1 VSSVSST
8 SSSTSGT
15 LGDAPPVSFPGVA
28 SGIDYNAIIEKYTA
42 ETLSQEAPLQAQVS
56 NLNNENTAILKIKTL
71 LGSVQDSLTALS
83 NPTIFGAYTATP
95 SNTADGSTAA
105 TLTQLTGSSAVAGTY
120 TINAQTAATATVI
133 TNNPD
138 ANGALDT
145 TDDLAAAGTAITPTN
160 GTSGNGSITING
172 TQVNYNVNTQSLTT
186 ILNNIQSQ
194 VAGVTYSINSTT
206 GTVTLNG
213 VTTLGSGAD
222 SGNLEQVLKL
232 DTAQLSGGTVT
243 SSSSINGI
251 NEYDAFNSDNNAGFA
266 TTVTAGTF
274 TINGVSFTVNPATD
288 SLSDIISEIN
298 SSTAGVVAQYNTS
311 TSQITLTSST
321 AGPESILLGASGD
334 TSNFLT
340 ATGLKTGTT
349 TAGTQA
355 SLTYT
360 ANNVTQTV
368 YSSTNTF
375 TNIVPGFSL
384 VVNNSSPS
392 SFSNGQST
400 YYTVTVASD
409 PTQAESAINTFI
421 KNYNTAIQTL
431 NNDLQAPTVSAGT
444 TSSDGL
450 STSTSSG
457 GGILYG
463 NFEVEE
469 LKNQLVSLVSGF
481 IPSGSNQYNSLST
494 VGITLNTASQTVGEQ
509 SDSSDASDSSS
520 TASSTD
526 SGLTVT
532 GGTDGTLAALDT
544 TTFAAAY
551 AANTS
556 AVQSLFTLI
565 PKSTGTSSQSQA
577 NFDSGYGAS
586 ASAGFA
592 YQLGSLISNANGLT
606 TFLQNSAITPADLS
620 NVTLTT
626 VVDSNNQ
633 QIDSIDEQITTITT
647 EANNQADQLRQQF
660 SASESQIAELQALQ
674 QQIAAIGH

>member
-28 SGIDYNAIIEKYTA
+28 SGIDYNSIIEKYTS
-42 ETLSQEAPLQAQVS
+42 ETLQQEQPLQAQVS

-71 LGSVQDSLTALS
+71 LSSVQDSLTALS
-83 NPTIFGAYTATP
+83 NPTIFGAYKATP

-105 TLTQLTGSSAVAGTY
+105 SLTQISGANAVAGTY
-120 TINAQTAATATVI
+120 TINAQKAATATVI
-133 TNNPD
+133 ANNPS

-145 TDDLAAAGTAITPTN
+145 TDDLAVAGTSITPTN
-160 GTSGNGSITING
+160 GSSGNGSITING
-172 TQVNYNVNTQSLTT
+172 TQVNYDVNTQSLTT

-194 VAGVTYSINSTT
+194 VSGVTYSINATN

-251 NEYDAFNSDNNAGFA
+251 TEYSALNSTGNAGFA
-266 TTVTAGTF
+266 TAVTAGTF
-274 TINGVSFTVNPATD
+274 TINGVSFTVDPSTE
-288 SLSDIISEIN
+288 SLSDIISAIN
-298 SSTAGVVAQYNTS
+298 SSSAGVVAQYNTS

-334 TSNFLT
+334 TSNFLS
-340 ATGLKTGTT
+340 AAGLKNGTT

-355 SLTYT
+355 SVTYT
-360 ANNVTQTV
+360 ANNTTQTV

-384 VVNNSSPS
+384 VVGNSSPASYS
-392 SFSNGQST
+392 SGTPQT

-421 KNYNTAIQTL
+421 KAYNTAVQTL
-431 NNDLQAPTVSAGT
+431 NNDLTAPTVSAGT

-481 IPSGSNQYNSLST
+481 IPSGSNSYNSLST

-509 SDSSDASDSSS
+509 SDSSDSDTDSSS
-520 TASSTD
+520 AASSTD
-526 SGLTVT
+526 SALTVT

-551 AANTS
+551 AANTA
-556 AVQSLFTLI
+556 AVQALFTLV
-565 PKSTGTSSQSQA
+565 PKTTSGSSA
-577 NFDSGYGAS
+577 SLNSGYGAT

-626 VVDSNNQ
+626 VIDSNNQ

-647 EANNQADQLRQQF
+647 EAKNQADELRQQF

-674 QQIAAIGH
+674 EQISAIGH

>member
-1 VSSVSST
+1 MSSVSST

-28 SGIDYNAIIEKYTA
+28 SGIDYNSIIEKYTS
-42 ETLSQEAPLQAQVS
+42 ETLQQEQPLQAQVS

-71 LGSVQDSLTALS
+71 LSSVQDSLTALS
-83 NPTIFGAYTATP
+83 NPTIFGAYKATP

-105 TLTQLTGSSAVAGTY
+105 SLTQISGANAVAGTY
-120 TINAQTAATATVI
+120 TINAQKAATATVI
-133 TNNPD
+133 ANNPS

-145 TDDLAAAGTAITPTN
+145 TDDLAVAGTSITPTN
-160 GTSGNGSITING
+160 GSSGNGSITING
-172 TQVNYNVNTQSLTT
+172 TQVNYDVNTQSLTT

-194 VAGVTYSINSTT
+194 VSGVTYSINATN

-251 NEYDAFNSDNNAGFA
+251 TEYSALNSTGNAGFA
-266 TTVTAGTF
+266 TAVTAGTF
-274 TINGVSFTVNPATD
+274 TINGVSFTVDPSTE
-288 SLSDIISEIN
+288 SLSDIISAIN
-298 SSTAGVVAQYNTS
+298 SSSAGVVAQYNTS

-334 TSNFLT
+334 TSNFLS
-340 ATGLKTGTT
+340 AAGLKNGTT

-355 SLTYT
+355 SVTYT
-360 ANNVTQTV
+360 ANNTTQTV

-384 VVNNSSPS
+384 VVGNSSPASYS
-392 SFSNGQST
+392 SGTPQT

-421 KNYNTAIQTL
+421 KAYNTAVQTL
-431 NNDLQAPTVSAGT
+431 NNDLTAPTVSAGT

-481 IPSGSNQYNSLST
+481 IPSGSNSYNSLST

-509 SDSSDASDSSS
+509 SDSSDSDTDSSS
-520 TASSTD
+520 AASSTD
-526 SGLTVT
+526 SALTVT

-551 AANTS
+551 AANTA
-556 AVQSLFTLI
+556 AVQALFTLV
-565 PKSTGTSSQSQA
+565 PKTTSGSSA
-577 NFDSGYGAS
+577 SLNSGYGAT

-626 VVDSNNQ
+626 VIDSNNQ

-647 EANNQADQLRQQF
+647 EAKNQADELRQQF

-674 QQIAAIGH
+674 EQISAIGH

>member
-8 SSSTSGT
+8 SSTTSGT

-42 ETLSQEAPLQAQVS
+42 ETLQQEAPLQSQVS
-56 NLNNENTAILKIKTL
+56 NLNNENTAILKIKNL

-83 NPTIFGAYTATP
+83 NPAIFGAFKATP

-105 TLTQLTGSSAVAGTY
+105 TLTQLTTASAIAGTY

-133 TNNPD
+133 TNNPS

-145 TDDLAAAGTAITPTN
+145 TSDLSVAGTAITPTN
-160 GTSGNGSITING
+160 GASGNGTITING
-172 TQVNYNVNTQSLTT
+172 TQVSYNVNTQSLTT
-186 ILNNIQSQ
+186 ILNDIQSQ
-194 VAGVTYSINSTT
+194 VAGVTYTLNSTT

-251 NEYDAFNSDNNAGFA
+251 NEYDALNSSNNAGFA
-266 TTVTAGTF
+266 TAVTAGTF
-274 TINGVSFTVNPATD
+274 TINGVSFTVNPATQ
-288 SLSDIISEIN
+288 SLSDIVSEIN
-298 SSTAGVVAQYNTS
+298 ASSAGVVAQYNTS
-311 TSQITLTSST
+311 NSQITLTSST

-334 TSNFLT
+334 TSNFLS
-340 ATGLKTGTT
+340 AAGLSNGTT

-368 YSSTNTF
+368 YSATNTF

-384 VVNNSSPS
+384 VVNNSSPA
-392 SFSNGQST
+392 SFANGQST
-400 YYTVTVASD
+400 YYTVSVASD

-450 STSTSSG
+450 STSSSSG

-463 NFEVEE
+463 NFEVEQ

-481 IPSGSNQYNSLST
+481 IPSGSNAYNSLST
-494 VGITLNTASQTVGEQ
+494 VGLTLNTSSQTVGEQ

-520 TASSTD
+520 SASSTD

-544 TTFAAAY
+544 TTFEAAY
-551 AANTS
+551 AANNS
-556 AVQSLFTLI
+556 AVQALFTLV
-565 PKSTGTSSQSQA
+565 PKSTSGSTSLSS
-577 NFDSGYGAS
+577 FDSGYGAS
-586 ASAGFA
+586 SSAGFS
-592 YQLGSLISNANGLT
+592 YQLGSLIANANGLT
-606 TFLQNSAITPADLS
+606 TFLQNSAITPGDLS
-620 NVTLTT
+620 NVLLTT
-626 VVDSNNQ
+626 VLDANNS

-647 EANNQADQLRQQF
+647 EANNQANQLRQQF
-660 SASESQIAELQALQ
+660 SASESQIAELQSLQ

>member
-1 VSSVSST
+1 VSSVSSA
-8 SSSTSGT
+8 SSTTSGT

-42 ETLSQEAPLQAQVS
+42 ETLSQEAPLQSQVS
-56 NLNNENTAILKIKTL
+56 NLNNENTAILKIKNL

-83 NPTIFGAYTATP
+83 NPSIFSAYKATP
-95 SNTADGSTAA
+95 SNTATGSTAA
-105 TLTQLTGSSAVAGTY
+105 TLTQVTGSTAVAGTY

-133 TNNPD
+133 TNNPN

-145 TDDLAAAGTAITPTN
+145 TDDLTDAGTAITPTN

-172 TQVNYNVNTQSLTT
+172 TQVNYNVDTQSLTT

-251 NEYDAFNSDNNAGFA
+251 NQNDPLNSDNNAGFA
-266 TTVTAGTF
+266 TAVTSGTF
-274 TINGVSFTVNPATD
+274 TINGVSFTVNPATE
-288 SLSDIISEIN
+288 SLSDVIAAIN
-298 SSTAGVVAQYNTS
+298 SSSAGVVAEYNTS

-321 AGPESILLGASGD
+321 PGPESILLGASGD

-392 SFSNGQST
+392 SYANGQST

-421 KNYNTAIQTL
+421 KAYNTAIQTL

-469 LKNQLVSLVSGF
+469 LKSQLVSLVSGF

-494 VGITLNTASQTVGEQ
+494 VGILLNTASQTVGEQ
-509 SDSSDASDSSS
+509 SDTADSDSSS
-520 TASSTD
+520 AASSTD
-526 SGLTVT
+526 SALTVT
-532 GGTDGTLAALDT
+532 GGTDGTLALLDD

-551 AANTS
+551 AANTA
-556 AVQSLFTLI
+556 AVQALFTLV
-565 PKSTGTSSQSQA
+565 PKTTSGSSL
-577 NFDSGYGAS
+577 NLDSGYGATG
-586 ASAGFA
+586 SAGFA
-592 YQLGSLISNANGLT
+592 YQLGSLISNTNGLT

-626 VVDSNNQ
+626 VLDSNNQ

-647 EANNQADQLRQQF
+647 EAKNQADQLRAQF
-660 SASESQIAELQALQ
+660 TASESQIAELQALQ

>member
-1 VSSVSST
+1 VSAVSST
-8 SSSTSGT
+8 GSSTSSGT

-28 SGIDYNAIIEKYTA
+28 SGIDYNSIIEKYTA
-42 ETLSQEAPLQAQVS
+42 ETLQQEAPLQNQVS
-56 NLNNENTAILKIKTL
+56 SLNNENTAVLKIKNL

-83 NPTIFGAYTATP
+83 NPSVFSAYKATP

-105 TLTQLTGSSAVAGTY
+105 TLTQISGQTAVAGTY
-120 TINAQTAATATVI
+120 IINAQKAATATEIV
-133 TNNPD
+133 NNSN

-145 TDDLAAAGTAITPTN
+145 TDPLAAAGTSVTPTN
-160 GTSGNGSITING
+160 GSASNGSITING
-172 TQVNYNVNTQSLTT
+172 VQVNYDVNSDSLTT
-186 ILNNIQSQ
+186 ILNRIQSD
-194 VAGVTYSINSTT
+194 VAGVTYTINAN
-206 GTVTLNG
+206 GTVTLSG
-213 VTTLGSGAD
+213 VTSLGSGAD

-243 SSSSINGI
+243 SSSAINGI
-251 NEYDAFNSDNNAGFA
+251 NEDVALNSANNAGFA
-266 TTVTAGTF
+266 TAVTAGTF
-274 TINGVSFTVNPATD
+274 TINGVQFTVNPTTN
-288 SLSDIISEIN
+288 SLSDLISQIN
-298 SSTAGVVAQYNTS
+298 SSNAGVVAQYNTS
-311 TSQITLTSST
+311 TAQITLTST
-321 AGPESILLGASGD
+321 NPGPESILLGASGD

-360 ANNVTQTV
+360 ANNVTNTV
-368 YSSTNTF
+368 YSSSNTF
-375 TNIVPGFSL
+375 SNVVPGFSL
-384 VVNNSSPS
+384 TVTNSSPS
-392 SFSNGQST
+392 TLPADST
-400 YYTVTVASD
+400 YYTVSVASD

-421 KNYNTAIQTL
+421 KAYNAAITEL
-431 NNDLQAPTVSAGT
+431 NKDLAAPTVTAGS

-457 GGILYG
+457 GGVLYG

-481 IPSGSNQYNSLST
+481 IPSGSNAYNSLST
-494 VGITLNTASQTVGEQ
+494 VGLNLNTASQTVGEQ
-509 SDSSDASDSSS
+509 SDSSDSID
-520 TASSTD
+520 STD
-526 SGLTVT
+526 SDSTSGGALTIS

-544 TTFAAAY
+544 TTFEAAY

-556 AVQSLFTLI
+556 AIQALFTLT
-565 PKSTGTSSQSQA
+565 PPSSPNNSQSYDF
-577 NFDSGYGAS
+577 NSGYGSS

-592 YQLGSLISNANGLT
+592 YQLGSYISNINGLT
-606 TFLQNSAITPADLS
+606 TFLQNSAITPTDLS

-626 VVDSNNQ
+626 VLDANNQ
-633 QIDSIDEQITTITT
+633 QIDSIEQQITTITQ
-647 EANNQADQLRQQF
+647 EANNQANQLRAQF

>member
-8 SSSTSGT
+8 SSTTSGT

-42 ETLSQEAPLQAQVS
+42 ETLQQEAPLQSQVS
-56 NLNNENTAILKIKTL
+56 NLNNENTAILKIKNL

-83 NPTIFGAYTATP
+83 NPAIFGAFKATP

-105 TLTQLTGSSAVAGTY
+105 TLTQLTTASAIAGTY

-133 TNNPD
+133 TNNPS

-145 TDDLAAAGTAITPTN
+145 TSDLSVAGTAITPTN
-160 GTSGNGSITING
+160 GASGNGTITING
-172 TQVNYNVNTQSLTT
+172 TQVSYNVNTQSLTT
-186 ILNNIQSQ
+186 ILNDIQSQ
-194 VAGVTYSINSTT
+194 VAGVTYTLNSTT

-251 NEYDAFNSDNNAGFA
+251 NEYDALNSSNNAGFA
-266 TTVTAGTF
+266 TAVTAGTF
-274 TINGVSFTVNPATD
+274 TINGVSFTVNPATQ
-288 SLSDIISEIN
+288 SLSDIVSEIN
-298 SSTAGVVAQYNTS
+298 ASSAGVVAQYNTS
-311 TSQITLTSST
+311 NSQITLTSST

-334 TSNFLT
+334 TSNFLS
-340 ATGLKTGTT
+340 AAGLSNGTT

-368 YSSTNTF
+368 YSATNTF

-384 VVNNSSPS
+384 VVNNSSPA
-392 SFSNGQST
+392 SFANGLST
-400 YYTVTVASD
+400 YYTVSVASD

-450 STSTSSG
+450 STSSSSG

-463 NFEVEE
+463 NFEVEQ

-481 IPSGSNQYNSLST
+481 IPSGSNAYNSLST
-494 VGITLNTASQTVGEQ
+494 VGLTLNTSSQTVGEQ

-520 TASSTD
+520 SASSTD

-544 TTFAAAY
+544 TTFEAAY
-551 AANTS
+551 AANNS
-556 AVQSLFTLI
+556 AVQALFTLV
-565 PKSTGTSSQSQA
+565 PKSTSGSTSLSS
-577 NFDSGYGAS
+577 FDSGYGAS
-586 ASAGFA
+586 SSAGFS
-592 YQLGSLISNANGLT
+592 YQLGSLIANANGLT
-606 TFLQNSAITPADLS
+606 TFLQNSAITPGDLS
-620 NVTLTT
+620 NVLLTT
-626 VVDSNNQ
+626 VLDANNS

-647 EANNQADQLRQQF
+647 EANNQANQLRQQF
-660 SASESQIAELQALQ
+660 SASESQIAELQSLQ

>member
-8 SSSTSGT
+8 SSTTSGT

-42 ETLSQEAPLQAQVS
+42 ETLQQEAPLQSQVS
-56 NLNNENTAILKIKTL
+56 NLNNENTAILKIKNL

-83 NPTIFGAYTATP
+83 NPAIFGAFKATP

-105 TLTQLTGSSAVAGTY
+105 TLTQLTTASAIAGTY

-133 TNNPD
+133 TNNPS

-145 TDDLAAAGTAITPTN
+145 TSDLSVAGTAITPTN
-160 GTSGNGSITING
+160 GASGNGTITING
-172 TQVNYNVNTQSLTT
+172 TQVSYNVNTQSLTT
-186 ILNNIQSQ
+186 ILNDIQSQ
-194 VAGVTYSINSTT
+194 VAGVTYTLNSTT

-251 NEYDAFNSDNNAGFA
+251 NEYDALNSSNNAGFA
-266 TTVTAGTF
+266 TAVTAGTF
-274 TINGVSFTVNPATD
+274 TINGVSFTVNPATQ
-288 SLSDIISEIN
+288 SLSDIVSEIN
-298 SSTAGVVAQYNTS
+298 ASSAGVVAQYNTS
-311 TSQITLTSST
+311 NSQITLTSST

-334 TSNFLT
+334 TSNFLS
-340 ATGLKTGTT
+340 AAGLSNGTT

-368 YSSTNTF
+368 YSATNTF

-384 VVNNSSPS
+384 VVNNSSPA
-392 SFSNGQST
+392 SFANGQST
-400 YYTVTVASD
+400 YYTVSVASD

-450 STSTSSG
+450 STSSSSG

-463 NFEVEE
+463 NFEVEQ

-481 IPSGSNQYNSLST
+481 IPSGSNAYNSLST
-494 VGITLNTASQTVGEQ
+494 VGLTLNTLSQTVGEQ

-520 TASSTD
+520 SASSTD

-544 TTFAAAY
+544 TTFEAAY
-551 AANTS
+551 AANNS
-556 AVQSLFTLI
+556 AVQALFTLV
-565 PKSTGTSSQSQA
+565 PKSTSGSTSLSS
-577 NFDSGYGAS
+577 FDSGYGAS
-586 ASAGFA
+586 SSAGFS
-592 YQLGSLISNANGLT
+592 YQLGSLIANANGLT
-606 TFLQNSAITPADLS
+606 TFLQNSAITPGDLS
-620 NVTLTT
+620 NVLLTT
-626 VVDSNNQ
+626 VLDANNS

-647 EANNQADQLRQQF
+647 EANNQANQLRQQF
-660 SASESQIAELQALQ
+660 SASESQIAELQSLQ